1 MQRNVEIKAVVS
13 DLAAVLKRASEL
25 SDLSYAYRDGGM
37 KIEQTDTFFN
47 SSNGRVKLRRL
58 KTEVNVNVQMVHQ
71 NIVHWKIPKLIIS
84 SISEPRFYCQPTM
97 GRTHEILRVDLLRPE
112 GRRRPKDVL
121 LQEDRCAQPR

>member
-58 KTEVNVNVQMVHQ
+58 KTEVKVDVQHRHIVLYYTYTGAGKFQ
-71 NIVHWKIPKLIIS
+71 N
-84 SISEPRFYCQPTM
+84 
-97 GRTHEILRVDLLRPE
+97 
-112 GRRRPKDVL
+112 
-121 LQEDRCAQPR
+121 

>member
-58 KTEVNVNVQMVHQ
+58 KTEVKVDVQHRHIVLYLHVHWS
-71 NIVHWKIPKLIIS
+71 WKIPKLIIS
-84 SISEPRFYCQPTM
+84 SISEPRF
-97 GRTHEILRVDLLRPE
+97 
-112 GRRRPKDVL
+112 
-121 LQEDRCAQPR
+121 